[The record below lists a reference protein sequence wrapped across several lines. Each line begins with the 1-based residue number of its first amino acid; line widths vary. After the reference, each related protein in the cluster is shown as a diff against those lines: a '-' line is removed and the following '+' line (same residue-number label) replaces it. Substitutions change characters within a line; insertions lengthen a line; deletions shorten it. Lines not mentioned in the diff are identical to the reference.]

1 MTTTIPTHRPHLRS
15 LSFESLPL
23 LMRTSLPSD
32 LPHVLNSCMLYL
44 LVRTYMAHMVRIWR
58 FADSLFIPLLPP
70 RLTAM
75 PVFASKYPGPGES
88 PRVRPV
94 FILQHAP
101 RRILHGEVASTT
113 RRYPRGR
120 TSSLCSGGR
129 ATLCILPR
137 ARVTRLATRISCIH
151 ARRTRMTRH
160 NTDPRFRLG
169 RCSAYPATRKAR
181 AIAASGCPQIQ

>member
-23 LMRTSLPSD
+23 LMRTSLLTD
-32 LPHVLNSCMLYL
+32 LPHLLNSCMLYL

-75 PVFASKYPGPGES
+75 PALASRCPGPGEVTTS
-88 PRVRPV
+88 LSGFHTPACP
-94 FILQHAP
+94 ATYTP
-101 RRILHGEVASTT
+101 RRGSEHHTPL
-113 RRYPRGR
+113 PRGR

-129 ATLCILPR
+129 ATLRILPR
-137 ARVTRLATRISCIH
+137 ARVTRLATRFSCIH
-151 ARRTRMTRH
+151 ARRARMTSH

-169 RCSAYPATRKAR
+169 RCSAYPATRKYR
-181 AIAASGCPQIQ
+181 ALAASGHPQIQ